1 MESLLLLVSRS
12 VLSWLLVIVVIWC
25 FTSFLVYGLT
35 YQLCAW
41 ITALVSG
48 VYVLLLTFVEEPSQV
63 S

>member
-1 MESLLLLVSRS
+1 MESLVLLVSRS
-12 VLSWLLVIVVIWC
+12 VLSLLLVIIVTWC
-25 FTSFLVYGLT
+25 FSSFLLYGIT

-48 VYVLLLTFVEEPSQV
+48 IYVLLLTFVEEPPQV